1 MSKVDG
7 VSLLES
13 IYPHFFERENIKNL
27 PDEWICDEMVL
38 FLDEFEPDIYHKK
51 LDEHISFGCFEG
63 DLADLKKEVAK
74 IVEYWVDFYNGK
86 HRAYCGYVDGK
97 IASFCLIED
106 MGEHVINGC
115 KIKVGGPGC
124 VGTLPEY
131 RNKGI
136 GMTMVKKVTQILK
149 NEGYD
154 CSYIHFTGVPLW
166 YEKIGYKS
174 SVKWNKN
181 GVIY

>member
-63 DLADLKKEVAK
+63 DLADLKKEVARWLN
-74 IVEYWVDFYNGK
+74 IGLISIMESTEP
-86 HRAYCGYVDGK
+86 
-97 IASFCLIED
+97 IAD
-106 MGEHVINGC
+106 MWME
-115 KIKVGGPGC
+115 
-124 VGTLPEY
+124 
-131 RNKGI
+131 R
-136 GMTMVKKVTQILK
+136 
-149 NEGYD
+149 
-154 CSYIHFTGVPLW
+154 
-166 YEKIGYKS
+166 
-174 SVKWNKN
+174 
-181 GVIY
+181 

>member
-38 FLDEFEPDIYHKK
+38 FLDEF
-51 LDEHISFGCFEG
+51 
-63 DLADLKKEVAK
+63 
-74 IVEYWVDFYNGK
+74 FYNGK